1 MTFDFSVALTEIIKK
16 ELKISHFAIKVFV
29 GKLSRMQNKYKDL
42 IQKQFG
48 KTFLADANYVAF
60 FTGMLSDKKQ
70 LKKLTD
76 ILNRSFGGKISVSI
90 SELKKL
96 DTAIAEDDD
105 DNDEVEDI
113 LDGKPEGMPDDVDP
127 EDLPQDDE
135 PTSDEAPAP
144 MPEEPVQQAAD
155 TYFLKITLK

>member
-29 GKLSRMQNKYKDL
+29 GKLSRMQNKYKNL

-48 KTFLADANYVAF
+48 KTFLADANYVVF

-105 DNDEVEDI
+105 DDDVEDI
-113 LDGKPEGMPDDVDP
+113 LDGKPEGMPDDVDQ
-127 EDLPQDDE
+127 EDLPSDEE
-135 PTSDEAPAP
+135 PTSDEAPVP
-144 MPEEPVQQAAD
+144 MPEEPVQQTTD